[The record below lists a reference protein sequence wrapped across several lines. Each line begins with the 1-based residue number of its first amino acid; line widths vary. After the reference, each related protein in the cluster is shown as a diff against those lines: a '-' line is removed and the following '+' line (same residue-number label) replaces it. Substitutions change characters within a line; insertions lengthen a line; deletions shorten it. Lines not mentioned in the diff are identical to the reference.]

1 MSYQQRIMFYE
12 TDLKMQKIAEQMGI
26 FRSYSN
32 EELKN
37 DEKKQNFRFAF
48 LF

>member
-1 MSYQQRIMFYE
+1 MFYE

-32 EELKN
+32 EELK
-37 DEKKQNFRFAF
+37 KR
-48 LF
+48 